1 LGVASSPTLNA
12 TLFGGLIR
20 CRVLKVNPMS
30 SKLASLVLDHGPRSA
45 TAKIILMCL
54 ADRADANGVCFPSR
68 RDIMERSG
76 VSNSSITNHLRD
88 LERDGWLQRKA
99 RFNSSTIFRVNVS
112 RLLALAADRQAQRKL
127 PKGFTPFPEDAQ
139 PAQPIENK
147 GDATS
152 CHTDATTWHTD
163 ATKKHLNLSNN
174 LPIKGKALVFSDK
187 DFDRYLATSKP
198 GETREMWLAR
208 MGDTQAPC
216 AVSPSLGFAMSSGQ

>member
-1 LGVASSPTLNA
+1 
-12 TLFGGLIR
+12 
-20 CRVLKVNPMS
+20 MS
-30 SKLASLVLDHGPRSA
+30 SKLASLVLDHGPRSPS
-45 TAKIILMCL
+45 AKIILMCL

-68 RDIMERSG
+68 RDVMERSG
-76 VSNSSITNHLRD
+76 LSNACITNHLRA

-139 PAQPIENK
+139 PSQPIENK

-152 CHTDATTWHTD
+152 CHTDASTWHTD

-174 LPIKGKALVFSDK
+174 LPIKGKAFIFSDE
-187 DFDRYLATSKP
+187 DFKRYLATSNP
-198 GETREMWLAR
+198 GETRAMWLDR
-208 MGDTQAPC
+208 MGAKNSPC
-216 AVSPSLGFAMSSGQ
+216 SVSPVLAFAESAAN